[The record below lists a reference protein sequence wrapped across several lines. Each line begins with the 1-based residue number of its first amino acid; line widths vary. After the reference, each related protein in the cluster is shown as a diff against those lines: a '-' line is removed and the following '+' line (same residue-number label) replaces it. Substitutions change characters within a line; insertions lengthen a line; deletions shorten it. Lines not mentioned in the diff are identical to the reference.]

1 MEPQDLELR
10 LQSFK
15 EELKAGLDAM
25 QHAQRMRSMSA
36 GQQLEGAL
44 EQLRRDLATITTRM
58 VSQTEFQQLRQTVE
72 VLGVAR
78 EQGGPGNEVLELLP
92 RFMQELTRLREQT
105 GTSDSPQPPAAS
117 QVQAIRTR
125 LEELGRQVTT
135 LAEREEA
142 LRAQNLEARL
152 GREAEE
158 RKRQIEALRSGLQ
171 GLEGKLSTA
180 PAREAR
186 PSQRGSGASVDLDPE
201 ALQSLRREMEAGMEA
216 VRTAIPAAISELRR
230 QLPPSR
236 DCSRDLENLKA
247 RLESLEGQKG
257 ASSAMPPL
265 EALARRLEA
274 LEGRKHED
282 SSAALRGLSQR
293 LEALEGRKHED
304 SSAAL
309 KGLSQR
315 LEVLEGRKHEDSSAA
330 LKGLSQRLEVLE
342 GRKHEDSS
350 AALKGLSQR
359 LEVLESAVA
368 GEREHVREIFRDLL
382 DEHDLLLRRLDS
394 RLTLLVQDFHRLAEG
409 QI

>member
-282 SSAALRGLSQR
+282 SSAALKGLW
-293 LEALEGRKHED
+293 KHED

-330 LKGLSQRLEVLE
+330 LKELSQRLEVLE

-350 AALKGLSQR
+350 AALKELSQR
-359 LEVLESAVA
+359 LEALESAVG

-409 QI
+409 QN

>member
-58 VSQTEFQQLRQTVE
+58 VSQAEFQQLRQAVE
-72 VLGVAR
+72 TLGAASG
-78 EQGGPGNEVLELLP
+78 QGGLGSEVLELLP

-105 GTSDSPQPPAAS
+105 GTSDFPQPPAAS

-125 LEELGRQVTT
+125 LDELGRQVTT
-135 LAEREEA
+135 LAEREGA
-142 LRAQNLEARL
+142 LRAQDLEARL

-171 GLEGKLSTA
+171 GLEGKLSTT

-186 PSQRGSGASVDLDPE
+186 PSQLGSGASVDLDPE

-236 DCSRDLENLKA
+236 DCTRDLENLKA
-247 RLESLEGQKG
+247 RLEALEGQKG
-257 ASSAMPPL
+257 ASAAMPPL

-274 LEGRKHED
+274 LEARKHED
-282 SSAALRGLSQR
+282 LSTALKGLSQR

-304 SSAAL
+304 SPSAL
-309 KGLSQR
+309 KEFS
-315 LEVLEGRKHEDSSAA
+315 K
-330 LKGLSQRLEVLE
+330 
-342 GRKHEDSS
+342 
-350 AALKGLSQR
+350 R

>member
-282 SSAALRGLSQR
+282 SSAALKGLS
-293 LEALEGRKHED
+293 RKHED

-330 LKGLSQRLEVLE
+330 LKELSQRLEVLE

-350 AALKGLSQR
+350 AALKELSQR
-359 LEVLESAVA
+359 LEALESAVG

-409 QI
+409 QN